1 MRVLARPL
9 SIQLLL
15 SLNFHRRISSMVE
28 ATESRQRLQRHLD
41 AVTIE
46 AAPRVELTCG
56 TAESAAPS
64 LAVLD
69 SSFNPPTRAHLHL
82 LSLAADRLG
91 LSRSLLLLAK
101 QNADKP
107 VLGASLIQRLEMMEL
122 VAANASPADS
132 VLCGVTAH
140 PLFVDKATA
149 LRSLCPSGSTR
160 VAILVGF
167 DTWVRIIDPKYY
179 PADGLEPALKQIFD
193 AVEVVVAS
201 RDPSGAS
208 NLGEMSIEEQEAR
221 VNELPESV
229 TQNRLHFV
237 LNSAEMAPMS
247 SSAIRKAVG
256 GAENGDALPP
266 SVLEMLPECLHAYVE
281 SQEGLYRE

>member
-1 MRVLARPL
+1 
-9 SIQLLL
+9 
-15 SLNFHRRISSMVE
+15 
-28 ATESRQRLQRHLD
+28 
-41 AVTIE
+41 
-46 AAPRVELTCG
+46 
-56 TAESAAPS
+56 
-64 LAVLD
+64 
-69 SSFNPPTRAHLHL
+69 
-82 LSLAADRLG
+82 
-91 LSRSLLLLAK
+91 
-101 QNADKP
+101 
-107 VLGASLIQRLEMMEL
+107 MMEL

-229 TQNRLHFV
+229 TCNRLHFV

-247 SSAIRKAVG
+247 SSAILKAVG
-256 GAENGDALPP
+256 GAENGALPP
-266 SVLEMLPECLHAYVE
+266 SVLEMSECLHAYVE
-281 SQEGLYRE
+281 SQRACIGSSLIAERSGARTESSALRNIVLYSSHDTHTQTSLQ